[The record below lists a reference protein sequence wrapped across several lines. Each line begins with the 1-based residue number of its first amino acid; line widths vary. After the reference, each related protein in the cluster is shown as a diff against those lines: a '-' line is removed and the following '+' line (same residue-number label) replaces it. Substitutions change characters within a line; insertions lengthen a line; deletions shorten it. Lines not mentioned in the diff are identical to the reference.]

1 MRLTR
6 YDYGRDIYVIPPE
19 APEGVSAIQA
29 LGRLEDRDEPCHSAM
44 TWYVTSA
51 AARLQKIM
59 SSVLTVVRDL
69 SKRMMPMS
77 WAKGETLTTKDIL
90 EYRPTEKDHDEYRG
104 RAMSDE
110 LIEARLK
117 AFWSVVKPWPKLKAL
132 PRKVVNTLYV
142 LQIDKG
148 SWDRIIVN
156 YPDDYETVY
165 EIREGKSEKS

>member
-1 MRLTR
+1 
-6 YDYGRDIYVIPPE
+6 
-19 APEGVSAIQA
+19 
-29 LGRLEDRDEPCHSAM
+29 
-44 TWYVTSA
+44 
-51 AARLQKIM
+51 
-59 SSVLTVVRDL
+59 
-69 SKRMMPMS
+69 MPMS
-77 WAKGETLTTKDIL
+77 WAKGESLTTKDIL